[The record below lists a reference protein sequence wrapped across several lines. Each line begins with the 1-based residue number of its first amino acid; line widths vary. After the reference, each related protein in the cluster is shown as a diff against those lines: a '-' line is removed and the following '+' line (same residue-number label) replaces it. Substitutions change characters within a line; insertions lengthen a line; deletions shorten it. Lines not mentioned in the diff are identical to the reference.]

1 MRRWNP
7 MAELNVARPPRARDG
22 PLENHH
28 AEQLVPLAAAICEA
42 ARLTDVLLAIKE
54 RRHMLL

>member
-1 MRRWNP
+1 
-7 MAELNVARPPRARDG
+7 MAELNVAKPPRARDG

-28 AEQLVPLAAAICEA
+28 AEKLEPLAAAICEA
-42 ARLTDVLLAIKE
+42 VRLTDVLLAIKE